1 MGESQMILNLQE
13 LLQPNHELADLST
26 LPTTDEMN
34 EIIKNMQ
41 SDRAPGPDGFNG
53 LFLKKCWHIISADYY
68 ELASQF
74 FGGVSIQNLNN
85 SFITLIPKRP
95 NPEGRFQTNCFAEFI
110 PKVHHQDYGQQ
121 VAICHFEHSSP
132 KPVWLHWGQDNSRL
146 PFLELW
152 IFIPM
157 PSKQKRNNNPQ
168 DWFWIGF
175 RSSGAWCNLTSST
188 SQGLQWNQSKLD

>member
-1 MGESQMILNLQE
+1 
-13 LLQPNHELADLST
+13 
-26 LPTTDEMN
+26 MN

-95 NPEGRFQTNCFAEFI
+95 NPEG
-110 PKVHHQDYGQQ
+110 
-121 VAICHFEHSSP
+121 
-132 KPVWLHWGQDNSRL
+132 
-146 PFLELW
+146 
-152 IFIPM
+152 
-157 PSKQKRNNNPQ
+157 
-168 DWFWIGF
+168 
-175 RSSGAWCNLTSST
+175 
-188 SQGLQWNQSKLD
+188 